1 MMEFLMALY
10 ILVLFLLPPV
20 PSACPEKLPRRHTGS
35 FISTQLL
42 LRVSPNRWDRPDG
55 RRGRE
60 QAFFVA
66 QFGFRGIPRVTK
78 TDGSSKPRYW
88 DRRQRSDLA

>member
-10 ILVLFLLPPV
+10 ILVLFLLPLF

-35 FISTQLL
+35 STSTQLL
-42 LRVSPNRWDRPDG
+42 LHVPPNRWDRPYG

-78 TDGSSKPRYW
+78 TDGSSKLRYW
-88 DRRQRSDLA
+88 DCRQRSHLA